1 MIMKIPLTGLLLFS
15 YSCHA
20 QNCQELY
27 QQHVK
32 TDLNLSY
39 KEFDQTMGQ
48 GFRAMLKDG
57 LNCHKE
63 VAQLIE
69 KYIEV
74 NNATQSSLRW
84 HVAQSWGHTGD
95 YEKAIK
101 WSNTVLKDEE
111 NFDENALRWN
121 DFVRANIAF
130 FEKDKE
136 ALIQHRDKVAAAKD
150 NHFGNQLNSK
160 FLDSLI
166 KHFDESYH
174 YAVNH
179 IEQ

>member
-1 MIMKIPLTGLLLFS
+1 MKILLATLVLFS
-15 YSCHA
+15 FSSNA
-20 QNCQELY
+20 QNCQDLY
-27 QQHVK
+27 QQHLK
-32 TDLNLSY
+32 TDLALSY

-48 GFRAMLKDG
+48 GFRALLKDG

-84 HVAQSWGHTGD
+84 HAAQSWGHAGD
-95 YEKAIK
+95 YKKAVK
-101 WSNTVLKDEE
+101 WSKTVPKNSE
-111 NFDENALRWN
+111 NFEENALRWN
-121 DFVRANIAF
+121 DFVLGNIAF

-136 ALIQHRDKVAAAKD
+136 TLTQHRDKVAAAKD
-150 NHFGNQLNSK
+150 NHFGNQLNTK

-166 KHFDESYH
+166 KNFNESYH

>member
-1 MIMKIPLTGLLLFS
+1 MKIRLIALLLSSFS
-15 YSCHA
+15 SFA
-20 QNCQELY
+20 QDCQERY
-27 QQHVK
+27 QQHLK
-32 TDLNLSY
+32 TDLTLSY

-48 GFRAMLKDG
+48 GFRALLKDD

-74 NNATQSSLRW
+74 NNATESSLRW
-84 HVAQSWGHTGD
+84 HVAQSWAHAGD
-95 YEKAIK
+95 YKKAIQ
-101 WSNTVLKDEE
+101 WSKTVLRDKE
-111 NFDENALRWN
+111 NYSENALRWN
-121 DFVRANIAF
+121 DFVLGNVAF

-136 ALIQHRDKVAAAKD
+136 ALIQYRDKVAAAKD
-150 NHFGNQLNSK
+150 DHFGNQLNSK

-166 KHFDESYH
+166 KHFDQSYH

-179 IEQ
+179 IES

>member
-1 MIMKIPLTGLLLFS
+1 
-15 YSCHA
+15 
-20 QNCQELY
+20 LY
-27 QQHVK
+27 QQHLQ
-32 TDLNLSY
+32 TDLSLSY

-48 GFRAMLKDG
+48 GFRSMLKDG

-74 NNATQSSLRW
+74 NNATESSLRW
-84 HVAQSWGHTGD
+84 HVAQSWAHAGD
-95 YEKAIK
+95 YDKAIN
-101 WSNTVLKDEE
+101 WSKTVLLEKEDFTER
-111 NFDENALRWN
+111 ALRWN
-121 DFVRANIAF
+121 DFVLANIAF
-130 FEKDKE
+130 FEKDKQK
-136 ALIQHRDKVAAAKD
+136 LIQQRNNVAAAKEE
-150 NHFGNQLNSK
+150 HFGNQLNSK

-166 KHFDESYH
+166 KHFGKPYN